1 MKKWLFTLGI
11 LSGIN
16 FSSSTLAAD
25 YYYQLGGEKGIEN
38 IVDNFINE
46 ISFDPDI
53 VTFFDGTDIERL
65 REKLVEQFCAESGGP
80 CEYTGDSMQD
90 VHTGMNITKAQFN
103 RTVELLQVAMD
114 KAGTP
119 QIAQNRLIRSLAPMR
134 SDIIHR

>member
-16 FSSSTLAAD
+16 FSSTTLAVD
-25 YYYQLGGEKGIEN
+25 YYHQLGGEKGIED

-114 KAGTP
+114 KAGIP